1 MIHIEHLT
9 SVVRVYAPGEAME
22 RGDEPRAVAT
32 LCRTDSHKVEIMAAM
47 GRLTRQ
53 HMRDIARALADQGV
67 RTLVIKRAGKHG
79 VPYGR
84 LKKRQ
89 GPFSYYEVEVGCI

>member
-32 LCRTDSHKVEIMAAM
+32 L
-47 GRLTRQ
+47 
-53 HMRDIARALADQGV
+53 
-67 RTLVIKRAGKHG
+67 
-79 VPYGR
+79 
-84 LKKRQ
+84 
-89 GPFSYYEVEVGCI
+89 